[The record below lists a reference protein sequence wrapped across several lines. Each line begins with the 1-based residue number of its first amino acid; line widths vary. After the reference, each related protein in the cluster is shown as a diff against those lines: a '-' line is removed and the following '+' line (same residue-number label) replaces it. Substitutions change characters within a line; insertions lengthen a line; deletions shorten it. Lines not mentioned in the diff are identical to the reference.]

1 MEAIIALSI
10 FAYLIVLVVMALQKD
25 SFWDAFRLFAKGIL
39 YPFLVLLVLMV
50 VCQIIVKK

>member
-39 YPFLVLLVLMV
+39 YPFLV
-50 VCQIIVKK
+50 C